1 MRLWPASPINPTLLS
16 TRPPM
21 NSAAMTIAFNPR
33 ARCKRDRRWV
43 YVGSPIIR
51 LVSHEQVA
59 AASFAERG
67 TLEAVPPGVPSRSD
81 GTTVAGLEGYVHSSE
96 AQTGLVPDS

>member
-43 YVGSPIIR
+43 YVASPVIR
-51 LVSHEQVA
+51 LVSHERVS
-59 AASFAERG
+59 AASFAEQG
-67 TLEAVPPGVPSRSD
+67 NF
-81 GTTVAGLEGYVHSSE
+81 AGLEGYPLIVMIHISLDHRN
-96 AQTGLVPDS
+96 ALVRMPGTRSHKT